1 MDITTFMNV
10 IAFIAFVIYIVFV
23 AYVSDETCNERQT

>member
-1 MDITTFMNV
+1 MDITTFIGV
-10 IAFIAFVIYIVFV
+10 IVFIVFVIYISFV